1 MMTRAAGAGRLF
13 EKPCAF
19 VAGAPSPRELPAPGM
34 PEIAFAGR
42 SNCGK
47 SSLINALVGRRALA
61 RASRTPGRT
70 RSINLFDLG
79 GHLLLVD
86 LPGYGYARAARD
98 EARRWRETV
107 EAYLETRATLRRVCL
122 LIDARRGLMASDRS
136 MCDLL
141 DGAAAAYRVVFTK
154 CDKLG
159 AGALEAAVEAAG
171 REIRRR
177 PAACGE
183 ILALSARTG
192 RGIDALRL
200 DLAALAGRPGLA

>member
-1 MMTRAAGAGRLF
+1 MTRAAGASRLF

-47 SSLINALVGRRALA
+47 SSLINALVGPARPGPAPRARRPAHAEHHPVRSGGAPAPGRPAGLRLRQGGARRGPALA
-61 RASRTPGRT
+61 R
-70 RSINLFDLG
+70 N
-79 GHLLLVD
+79 
-86 LPGYGYARAARD
+86 
-98 EARRWRETV
+98 
-107 EAYLETRATLRRVCL
+107 
-122 LIDARRGLMASDRS
+122 RRGLSRNPRH
-136 MCDLL
+136 
-141 DGAAAAYRVVFTK
+141 AAAGLSPDRRPAGPHGERPLDVRPAGWRGGRLPVVFTK